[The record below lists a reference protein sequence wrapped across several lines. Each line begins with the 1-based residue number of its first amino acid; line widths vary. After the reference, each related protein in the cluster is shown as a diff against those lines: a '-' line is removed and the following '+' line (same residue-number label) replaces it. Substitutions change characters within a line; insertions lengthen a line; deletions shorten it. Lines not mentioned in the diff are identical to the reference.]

1 MSEVTKVV
9 VFTAFGVALGA
20 VVAFV
25 LQKVSSPVP
34 YTVVV
39 FYIGII
45 FALICKA
52 LGIETGRYIDDSTVS
67 ADIILYGLLPTLL
80 FSETMHINL

>member
-9 VFTAFGVALGA
+9 VFGAFGIALGS
-20 VVAFV
+20 VIEWILHRVE
-25 LQKVSSPVP
+25 SPIP
-34 YTVVV
+34 YTVLV

-45 FALICKA
+45 FAVICKV
-52 LGIETGRYIDDSTVS
+52 LGIATGRYLDDSEVS
-67 ADIILYGLLPTLL
+67 SSIILYGLLPTLL